1 MDEEMRKAR
10 EEEIRQQIKDLQE
23 ELTELRIVPITKLVT
38 ESPYDSYMKAKP
50 TTPTNSDA
58 WKDLLT
64 LGRRI
69 WSKPGQN
76 IPNYKTMT
84 KVQVELSAEMLNEMI
99 PVYNKYWEKARA
111 EEWRK
116 SR

>member
-1 MDEEMRKAR
+1 MDEKIIEARK
-10 EEEIRQQIKDLQE
+10 EEIKEQIKTLKE
-23 ELTELRIVPITKLVT
+23 ELKSLSTPSLTSLITEI
-38 ESPYDSYMKAKP
+38 PYDSYLRCRP
-50 TTPTNSDA
+50 NYVGESDA
-58 WKDLLT
+58 WADLLH

-69 WSKPGQN
+69 WIKRGQN
-76 IPNYKTMT
+76 MPYIKTMT
-84 KVQVELSAEMLNEMI
+84 KEQLELSAEMLNEMI